1 MSKKNRIK
9 KSKNKYSSSSGIS
22 ESAVRTFFIRAI
34 AVWLFVLPLIVHIKQ
49 VDVPVQ
55 MQDLYLTEKMFDFF
69 AYYKAVW
76 LWTGAIIFFVSAI
89 IFKFI
94 YKISFKPTKQIWALI
109 AFATAVILSFIF
121 SEYKNVAWFGYL
133 DRYEGTLSWLS
144 YCMAAYA
151 VHSFANS
158 KEHNATLIK
167 GIVLSAGVVGIIGAF
182 QFFKMDFFKTEFAKM
197 LMLGKLYELMGSKLN
212 FTFPEGTSYTTLY
225 NPNYVGS
232 FVAVTLPLV
241 LYMLKEA
248 KNNIWRVVYGI
259 IGVSLLIALIGSK
272 STSGLVAVVI
282 IALIYAILLAT
293 KIKASR
299 AVKIAVP
306 VVLVAV
312 ILISLSLPITQRQV
326 SKIKSVFTEAPNP
339 NHFKSV
345 EVEGKDVI
353 ITTDKDQSFTI
364 SPKGDLIEVRDDI
377 GCLLKGKMRDADYLV
392 MLPFLSDRSFARIIF
407 QSRIVEVVYW
417 SNDNSRSTIGFD
429 YFPQLGEFTI
439 LKRPIKRSLEFK
451 ASDMFKNERVLSK
464 RGFIW
469 NRTIPRILS
478 KPLLGYGADGFALVY
493 PQVDLL
499 DKWQVVYDHRIIVD
513 KVHNTYLQMFI
524 NFGVIGSTALLISVF
539 INFVRSNWLVK
550 LSVIGFLIVGLINDS
565 IITTTMMMFMICY
578 IYNEAAQKEVHN
590 RFKEGD
596 R

>member
-1 MSKKNRIK
+1 MSKRHKKRQNKKYNSELSEIK
-9 KSKNKYSSSSGIS
+9 T
-22 ESAVRTFFIRAI
+22 RTFFIRAI

-94 YKISFKPTKQIWALI
+94 YKISFKPTKQVWALI
-109 AFATAVILSFIF
+109 AFAAAVILSFIF

-158 KEHNATLIK
+158 KEHNTTLIK

-182 QFFKMDFFKTEFAKM
+182 QFFKMDFFKTDFAKK
-197 LMLGKLYELMGSKLN
+197 LMLGKLYAQMGSKLN
-212 FTFPEGTSYTTLY
+212 FTFAEGTTYTTLY

-241 LYMLKEA
+241 FYMLKEA

-259 IGVSLLIALIGSK
+259 IGVSLLVSLIGSK

-282 IALIYAILLAT
+282 IILIYAVLLAT
-293 KIKASR
+293 KIEANKV
-299 AVKIAVP
+299 VKIGVP
-306 VVLVAV
+306 VGLVVV
-312 ILISLSLPITQRQV
+312 ILIVLSLPITQKQIG
-326 SKIKSVFTEAPNP
+326 KIKAAFAEDPTP

-345 EVEGKDVI
+345 EVDGKDVI
-353 ITTDKDQSFTI
+353 ITTDTDQSFTI
-364 SPKGDLIEVRDDI
+364 SPKGNVIEVKDQHGVVLPAEMRE
-377 GCLLKGKMRDADYLV
+377 KGYYV
-392 MLPFLSDRSFARIIF
+392 FLPGISERSYVRFLFDKSFID
-407 QSRIVEVVYW
+407 VVYFYEKDKY
-417 SNDNSRSTIGFD
+417 SIVRFD
-429 YFPQLGEFTI
+429 YFTQLGEFSI
-439 LKRPIKRSLEFK
+439 LKRSII
-451 ASDMFKNERVLSK
+451 NENNLKVSRIFNNEDVLSN
-464 RGFIW
+464 RGYIW
-469 NRTIPRILS
+469 NRTIPKILYS
-478 KPLLGYGADGFALVY
+478 PLWGYGADSFALVY

-499 DKWQVVYDHRIIVD
+499 NKWEVMQDHRIIVD
-513 KVHNTYLQMFI
+513 KVHNTYLQVLI
-524 NFGVIGSTALLISVF
+524 NFGLLGF
-539 INFVRSNWLVK
+539 ICFIINMILVLTGESLHIK
-550 LSVIGFLIVGLINDS
+550 LGLLGFLMVCLTNDS
-565 IITTTMMMFMICY
+565 IISIAIIIFMLISLD
-578 IYNEAAQKEVHN
+578 NEKSIVES
-590 RFKEGD
+590 
-596 R
+596 